1 MKKSKALFFSIA
13 VMFIVCSCF
22 VSASFSYF
30 IKPSKNETN
39 LLTASLINNEISYDY
54 IEGLN
59 PGEEKNID
67 VTIISNNNFDT
78 FFKLYYKGNVI
89 VTTKDRTMDKLESYK
104 NKVITVNVKND
115 TSEYQTFKIDA
126 INPAPSNSRLFFSA
140 LFTIF
145 SSANT

>member
-67 VTIISNNNFDT
+67 ITIISNNNFDT

-126 INPAPSNSRLFFSA
+126 KNGLNFGELELNDEENEI
-140 LFTIF
+140 
-145 SSANT
+145 

>member
-1 MKKSKALFFSIA
+1 MKKSKVLFFSIA
-13 VMFIVCSCF
+13 VMFIVCSFF

-30 IKPSKNETN
+30 IKPSKNEIN
-39 LLTASLINNEISYDY
+39 LLTTSLINNEISYDY

-67 VTIISNNNFDT
+67 VIIISNNNFDT

-89 VTTKDRTMDKLESYK
+89 VTTEDRTMDKLESYK

-126 INPAPSNSRLFFSA
+126 KSGLNFGELVLNDEENEI
-140 LFTIF
+140 
-145 SSANT
+145 

>member
-13 VMFIVCSCF
+13 VMFVVCSCF

-126 INPAPSNSRLFFSA
+126 KNGLNFGELELNDEENEI
-140 LFTIF
+140 
-145 SSANT
+145 

>member
-39 LLTASLINNEISYDY
+39 LLTTSLINNEISYDY

-126 INPAPSNSRLFFSA
+126 KSGLNFGELELNDEENEI
-140 LFTIF
+140 
-145 SSANT
+145 

>member
-59 PGEEKNID
+59 PAEEKNID

-126 INPAPSNSRLFFSA
+126 KNGLNFGELELNDEENEI
-140 LFTIF
+140 
-145 SSANT
+145 

>member
-126 INPAPSNSRLFFSA
+126 KNGLKFGELELNDEENEI
-140 LFTIF
+140 
-145 SSANT
+145 

>member
-39 LLTASLINNEISYDY
+39 LLTTSLINNEISYDY

-126 INPAPSNSRLFFSA
+126 KNGLNFGELELNDEENEI
-140 LFTIF
+140 
-145 SSANT
+145 

>member
-30 IKPSKNETN
+30 IEPSKNETN

-126 INPAPSNSRLFFSA
+126 KNGLNFGELELNDEENEI
-140 LFTIF
+140 
-145 SSANT
+145 

>member
-1 MKKSKALFFSIA
+1 MKKSKVLFFSIA
-13 VMFIVCSCF
+13 VMFIVCSFF

-39 LLTASLINNEISYDY
+39 LLTTSLINNEISYDY

-67 VTIISNNNFDT
+67 VIIISNNNFDT

-89 VTTKDRTMDKLESYK
+89 VTTEDRTMDKLESYK

-126 INPAPSNSRLFFSA
+126 KNGLNFGELELNDEENEI
-140 LFTIF
+140 
-145 SSANT
+145 

>member
-1 MKKSKALFFSIA
+1 MKKSKVLFFSIA
-13 VMFIVCSCF
+13 VMFIVCSFF

-39 LLTASLINNEISYDY
+39 LLTTSLINNEISYDY

-67 VTIISNNNFDT
+67 VIIISNNNFDT

-89 VTTKDRTMDKLESYK
+89 VTTDDRTMDKLESYK

-126 INPAPSNSRLFFSA
+126 KSGLNFGELELNDEENEI
-140 LFTIF
+140 
-145 SSANT
+145 

>member
-104 NKVITVNVKND
+104 NRVITVNVKND

-126 INPAPSNSRLFFSA
+126 KNGLNFGELELNDEENEI
-140 LFTIF
+140 
-145 SSANT
+145 

>member
-54 IEGLN
+54 IEGLS

-126 INPAPSNSRLFFSA
+126 KNGLNFGELELNDEENEI
-140 LFTIF
+140 
-145 SSANT
+145 

>member
-126 INPAPSNSRLFFSA
+126 KNGLNFGELELNDEENEI
-140 LFTIF
+140 
-145 SSANT
+145 

>member
-39 LLTASLINNEISYDY
+39 LLTTSLINNEISYDY

-104 NKVITVNVKND
+104 NKVINVNVKND

-126 INPAPSNSRLFFSA
+126 KSGLNFGELELNDEENEI
-140 LFTIF
+140 
-145 SSANT
+145 

>member
-1 MKKSKALFFSIA
+1 MKKSKVLFFSIA
-13 VMFIVCSCF
+13 VMFIVCSFF

-39 LLTASLINNEISYDY
+39 LLTTSLINNEISYDY

-67 VTIISNNNFDT
+67 VIIISNNNFDT

-89 VTTKDRTMDKLESYK
+89 VTTEDRTMDKLESYK

-126 INPAPSNSRLFFSA
+126 KIGLNFGELELNDEENE
-140 LFTIF
+140 I
-145 SSANT
+145 

>member
-1 MKKSKALFFSIA
+1 MKKSIALFFSIA
-13 VMFIVCSCF
+13 VMFIVCYCF

-126 INPAPSNSRLFFSA
+126 KNGLNFGELELNDEENEI
-140 LFTIF
+140 
-145 SSANT
+145 

>member
-39 LLTASLINNEISYDY
+39 LLTTSLINNEISYDY

-104 NKVITVNVKND
+104 NKVITLNVKND

-126 INPAPSNSRLFFSA
+126 KNGLNFGELELNDEENEI
-140 LFTIF
+140 
-145 SSANT
+145 

>member
-39 LLTASLINNEISYDY
+39 LLTTSLINNEISYDY

-104 NKVITVNVKND
+104 NRVITVNVKND

-126 INPAPSNSRLFFSA
+126 KNGLNFGELELNDEENEI
-140 LFTIF
+140 
-145 SSANT
+145 

>member
-1 MKKSKALFFSIA
+1 MKKSKVLFFSIA
-13 VMFIVCSCF
+13 VMFIVCSFF

-30 IKPSKNETN
+30 IKSSKNETN
-39 LLTASLINNEISYDY
+39 LLTTSLINNEISYDY

-67 VTIISNNNFDT
+67 VIIISNNNFDT
-78 FFKLYYKGNVI
+78 FFKLCYKGNVI
-89 VTTKDRTMDKLESYK
+89 VTSEDRTMDKLESYK

-126 INPAPSNSRLFFSA
+126 KSGLNFGELELNDEENEI
-140 LFTIF
+140 
-145 SSANT
+145 

>member
-1 MKKSKALFFSIA
+1 MKKSKVLFFSIA
-13 VMFIVCSCF
+13 VMFIVCSFF

-39 LLTASLINNEISYDY
+39 LLTTSLINNEISYDY

-67 VTIISNNNFDT
+67 VIIISNNNFDT
-78 FFKLYYKGNVI
+78 FFKFYYKGNVI
-89 VTTKDRTMDKLESYK
+89 VTTEDRTMDKLESYK

-126 INPAPSNSRLFFSA
+126 KSGLNFGELELNDEENEI
-140 LFTIF
+140 
-145 SSANT
+145 

>member
-1 MKKSKALFFSIA
+1 MKKSKVLFFSIA
-13 VMFIVCSCF
+13 VMFIVCSFF

-39 LLTASLINNEISYDY
+39 LLTTSLINNEISYDY

-67 VTIISNNNFDT
+67 VIIISNNKFDT

-89 VTTKDRTMDKLESYK
+89 VTTEDRTMDKLESYK

-115 TSEYQTFKIDA
+115 TSECQTFKIDA
-126 INPAPSNSRLFFSA
+126 KSGLNFGELELNDEENEI
-140 LFTIF
+140 
-145 SSANT
+145 

>member
-1 MKKSKALFFSIA
+1 MKKSKVLFFSIA
-13 VMFIVCSCF
+13 VMFIVCSFF
-22 VSASFSYF
+22 VSTSFSYF

-39 LLTASLINNEISYDY
+39 LLTTSLINNEISYDY

-67 VTIISNNNFDT
+67 VIIISNNNFDT

-89 VTTKDRTMDKLESYK
+89 VTTEDRTMDKLESYK

-126 INPAPSNSRLFFSA
+126 KSGLNFGELELNDEENEI
-140 LFTIF
+140 
-145 SSANT
+145 

>member
-104 NKVITVNVKND
+104 NKVITINVKND

-126 INPAPSNSRLFFSA
+126 KNGLNFGELELNDEENEI
-140 LFTIF
+140 
-145 SSANT
+145 

>member
-1 MKKSKALFFSIA
+1 MKKSKVLFFSIA

-89 VTTKDRTMDKLESYK
+89 VTTKNRTMDKLESYK

-126 INPAPSNSRLFFSA
+126 KSGLNFGELELNDEENEI
-140 LFTIF
+140 
-145 SSANT
+145 

>member
-59 PGEEKNID
+59 PSEEKNID

-126 INPAPSNSRLFFSA
+126 KNGLNFGELELNDEENEI
-140 LFTIF
+140 
-145 SSANT
+145 

>member
-13 VMFIVCSCF
+13 VMFIVCSFF

-39 LLTASLINNEISYDY
+39 LLTTSLINNEISYDY

-67 VTIISNNNFDT
+67 VIIISNNNFDT

-89 VTTKDRTMDKLESYK
+89 VTTEDRTMDKLESYK

-126 INPAPSNSRLFFSA
+126 KSGLNFGELELNDEENEI
-140 LFTIF
+140 
-145 SSANT
+145 

>member
-1 MKKSKALFFSIA
+1 
-13 VMFIVCSCF
+13 MFDYQEIGVIIF
-22 VSASFSYF
+22 MRGW
-30 IKPSKNETN
+30 N
-39 LLTASLINNEISYDY
+39 NNEKIQSVVFQYSSYV
-54 IEGLN
+54 EGLN

-126 INPAPSNSRLFFSA
+126 KNGLNFGELELNDEENEI
-140 LFTIF
+140 
-145 SSANT
+145 

>member
-1 MKKSKALFFSIA
+1 MKKSKVLFFSIA
-13 VMFIVCSCF
+13 VMFIVCSFF

-67 VTIISNNNFDT
+67 VIIISNNNFDT

-89 VTTKDRTMDKLESYK
+89 VTTEDRTMDKLESYK

-126 INPAPSNSRLFFSA
+126 KSGLNFGELELNDEENEI
-140 LFTIF
+140 
-145 SSANT
+145 

>member
-1 MKKSKALFFSIA
+1 MSAGFLKS
-13 VMFIVCSCF
+13 VVCSCF

-126 INPAPSNSRLFFSA
+126 KNGLNFGELELNDEENEI
-140 LFTIF
+140 
-145 SSANT
+145 

>member
-1 MKKSKALFFSIA
+1 M
-13 VMFIVCSCF
+13 
-22 VSASFSYF
+22 
-30 IKPSKNETN
+30 
-39 LLTASLINNEISYDY
+39 LI
-54 IEGLN
+54 

-126 INPAPSNSRLFFSA
+126 KNGLNFGELELNDEENEI
-140 LFTIF
+140 
-145 SSANT
+145 

>member
-54 IEGLN
+54 IEGVN

-126 INPAPSNSRLFFSA
+126 KNGLNFGELELNDEENEI
-140 LFTIF
+140 
-145 SSANT
+145 

>member
-13 VMFIVCSCF
+13 VMFIVCSCC

-126 INPAPSNSRLFFSA
+126 KNGLNFGELELNDEENEI
-140 LFTIF
+140 
-145 SSANT
+145 

>member
-1 MKKSKALFFSIA
+1 MKKSKVLFFSIA
-13 VMFIVCSCF
+13 VMFIVCSFF

-30 IKPSKNETN
+30 IKPSKNEIN
-39 LLTASLINNEISYDY
+39 LLTTSLINNEISYDY

-67 VTIISNNNFDT
+67 VIIISNNNFDT

-89 VTTKDRTMDKLESYK
+89 VTTEDRTMDKLESYK

-126 INPAPSNSRLFFSA
+126 KSGLNFGELELNDEENEI
-140 LFTIF
+140 
-145 SSANT
+145 

>member
-1 MKKSKALFFSIA
+1 MKKSKVLFFSIA
-13 VMFIVCSCF
+13 VMFIVCSFF

-39 LLTASLINNEISYDY
+39 LLTTSLINNEISYDY

-126 INPAPSNSRLFFSA
+126 KNGLNFGELELNDEENEI
-140 LFTIF
+140 
-145 SSANT
+145 

>member
-126 INPAPSNSRLFFSA
+126 KSGLNFGELELNDEENKI
-140 LFTIF
+140 
-145 SSANT
+145 

>member
-1 MKKSKALFFSIA
+1 MKKSKVLFFSIA
-13 VMFIVCSCF
+13 VMIIVCSFF

-39 LLTASLINNEISYDY
+39 LLTTSLINNEISYDY

-67 VTIISNNNFDT
+67 VIIISNNNFDT

-89 VTTKDRTMDKLESYK
+89 VTTEDRTMDKLESYK

-126 INPAPSNSRLFFSA
+126 KSGLNFGELELNDEENEI
-140 LFTIF
+140 
-145 SSANT
+145 

>member
-78 FFKLYYKGNVI
+78 FFKLYYKRNVI

-126 INPAPSNSRLFFSA
+126 KNGLNFGELELNDEENEI
-140 LFTIF
+140 
-145 SSANT
+145 

>member
-1 MKKSKALFFSIA
+1 MKKSKVLFFSIA
-13 VMFIVCSCF
+13 VMFIVCSFF

-39 LLTASLINNEISYDY
+39 LLTTSLINNEISYDY

-67 VTIISNNNFDT
+67 VIIISNNNFDT

-89 VTTKDRTMDKLESYK
+89 VTTEDRTMDKLESYK

-126 INPAPSNSRLFFSA
+126 KSGLNFGELELNDEENEI
-140 LFTIF
+140 
-145 SSANT
+145 